1 MIRFFRHT
9 DTTATIACY
18 DSIHLEVY
26 QTLTKLL
33 CRLTD
38 DTGRR
43 DGSRNKHYSVI
54 PGESRRDAEG
64 AHFTATSN
72 EQGAGSRERYMT
84 CNL

>member
-9 DTTATIACY
+9 DTTATIACH

-54 PGESRRDAEG
+54 PGESRRVEEMRRGRISLQQAM
-64 AHFTATSN
+64 SR
-72 EQGAGSRERYMT
+72 EQGVGRGI
-84 CNL
+84 

>member
-54 PGESRRDAEG
+54 PGRVEEMRRGRISLQQAMSR
-64 AHFTATSN
+64 
-72 EQGAGSRERYMT
+72 EQGAGRGI
-84 CNL
+84 